1 MLNRFKYSLY
11 RFMVGRYG
19 NDVLGY
25 TLLGISFFIS
35 IVSNFFG
42 QYRTYITLVSYIP
55 LWYEIYRFLSRNIYK
70 RQRENTQFLNLIKPF
85 RKESKRIYLNFTQ
98 KEYKHYLCPHC
109 SQLIRVPSKRGK
121 IEISCP
127 HCHKTFTKK
136 T

>member
-19 NDVLGY
+19 NDVLGF
-25 TLLGISFFIS
+25 TLLGISFAIS
-35 IVSNFFG
+35 FSSSFFG
-42 QYRTYITLVSYIP
+42 EYRTYIALLSYIP
-55 LWYEIYRFLSRNIYK
+55 LTFEMYRFMSRNIYT
-70 RQRENTQFLNLIKPF
+70 RQKENATFLKMIKPF

-98 KEYKHYLCPHC
+98 KDYKHYQCPHC
-109 SQLIRVPSKRGK
+109 SQLIRVPAKRGR

-127 HCHKTFTKK
+127 HCHKTFVKK